1 MTFYV
6 LTLFPD
12 MINDAVN
19 HSILK
24 KSIENGIVNVNAINI
39 RDFSNNKHKKTDDY
53 PYGGGCGMV
62 MAPEPIYNSYL
73 SIKDK
78 INTNT
83 KVIYLSPQGAV
94 FNQQLAQ
101 SLSKEQDLVLLC
113 GHYEGVDER
122 IIEEIVTD
130 EICIGDYILTGG
142 ELPALILIDAV
153 SRLIDGV
160 LGSKDSS
167 IDESFSNNLLEY
179 PQYTRPQI
187 FKDKKVPDVLLSG
200 NHKEIK
206 KWRYEQSLIRTKKK
220 RPDLLE

>member
-12 MINDAVN
+12 MINEAVN

-24 KSIENGIVNVNAINI
+24 KSIENDIININAINI

-62 MAPEPIYNSYL
+62 MTPEPIFNSYL

-78 INTNT
+78 INKNT

-130 EICIGDYILTGG
+130 EISVGDYVLTGG
-142 ELPALILIDAV
+142 EIPALILIDSV

-167 IDESFSNNLLEY
+167 VDESFSNNLLEY

-200 NHKEIK
+200 NHKEIE